1 MRSTTLHLG
10 IRAPAIR
17 PTPPSGRTDPHSP
30 ATRRAVAPRAG
41 RRRRGK
47 CRALLLLAALAA
59 SAGPGAAQTVRI
71 ERLLDGPIIRPDM
84 DASMG
89 SNITGPSLIQV
100 PDWVEDP
107 LGRYYLYFADHRGTY
122 IRLAW
127 ADALEGP
134 WTTHE
139 PGVLDLADSHFPTTC
154 PPCAPPGAYVHI
166 ASPDVHV
173 VDERREIV
181 MYIHGR
187 DAGRQVTRAAVSR
200 DGLRFEARPEILG
213 RPYFRAFPHD
223 GHWYA
228 LAMPGVVYRSRD
240 GLTGFEEG
248 PTLFNPD
255 MRHSALLRRG
265 DSMLVFYT
273 QRGDAPE
280 HILLSRIDL
289 GGDWRTWTETPAVEV
304 LRPERDWEGA
314 GLPVEPSRGGAIDV
328 PVNQLRDPAIY
339 EEDGRAY
346 LLYTVAGERGIA
358 LAEVHIE
365 P

>member
-1 MRSTTLHLG
+1 MHPGSLLLDTRG
-10 IRAPAIR
+10 EAARGAARAR
-17 PTPPSGRTDPHSP
+17 PG
-30 ATRRAVAPRAG
+30 G
-41 RRRRGK
+41 
-47 CRALLLLAALAA
+47 CRVLLPLLLALALIGSAA
-59 SAGPGAAQTVRI
+59 PGAGQTVRI

-89 SNITGPSLIQV
+89 SNIAGPSLIRV
-100 PDWVEDP
+100 PDWVEEP

-122 IRLAW
+122 IRLAY

-166 ASPDVHV
+166 ASPDVHPV
-173 VDERREIV
+173 GERQEIV

-187 DAGRQVTRAAVSR
+187 DAGRQVTRAAVSA

-213 RPYFRAFPHD
+213 RPYFRAFRHD
-223 GHWYA
+223 GYWYA

-240 GLTGFEEG
+240 GLSGFEEG
-248 PTLFNPD
+248 PTLFNPN
-255 MRHSALLRRG
+255 MRHSALLKRG
-265 DSMLVFYT
+265 DSLLVFFT

-289 GGDWRTWTETPAVEV
+289 AGDWRTWTETPPVEV

-314 GLPVEPSRGGAIDV
+314 GLPAEPSRGGAIDV
-328 PVNQLRDPAIY
+328 PVNQLRDPAIH
-339 EEDGRAY
+339 EEDGRSW

-358 LAEVHIE
+358 LAEVHVE